1 MATPPLNRK
10 NAVSEQVAQILAGLP
25 LAVVVIAQNERVI
38 EANDAAQA
46 LFGVSIIG
54 QHHGFVL
61 RQPEVLDAIAAALHR
76 REGRVVRQVLAGPS
90 HEVVYRVTVS
100 VVGTGAMC
108 LFQDIS
114 DQEQGEQMRRD
125 FVANVSHELRTPL
138 TSLLGFIETLRG
150 AAKDDPAAR
159 ARFLGIMATEAERMN
174 RLISDLLHLSRVEA
188 QERQRPATRHDLAG
202 LIRSA
207 VLNMQPLADA
217 AGVALHCSGLDAAV
231 MVFVDP
237 DQMLQVVNNLVEN
250 AVKYGAAG
258 KQVRISLSHE
268 PGPRGPLVRL
278 DVTDQGEGIDPLHL
292 PRLAERFYRV
302 DGHRS
307 RDKGGTGLGLAIVKH
322 IAHRHRGRLVVDSA
336 LGKGSTFSILLPA
349 D

>member
-1 MATPPLNRK
+1 MAD
-10 NAVSEQVAQILAGLP
+10 QVAQVLAGLP
-25 LAVVVIAQNERVI
+25 SPALIIAQNERII

-54 QHHGFVL
+54 QHHGFIL
-61 RQPEVLDAIAAALHR
+61 RQPEVLDAIAAALQR
-76 REGRVVRQVLAGPS
+76 REVRVVRQVLPGPS
-90 HEVVYRVTVS
+90 HEVVYRVSVS
-100 VVGTGAMC
+100 VVGTGVMC

-114 DQEQGEQMRRD
+114 DQEQAEQMRRD

-188 QERQRPATRHDLAG
+188 QERQRPATRHDLAA

-207 VLNMQPLADA
+207 VLSLQPLADA
-217 AGVALHCSGLDAAV
+217 AGVELQCSGLDKPV
-231 MVFVDP
+231 LVFVDP

-250 AVKYGAAG
+250 AVKYGATG
-258 KQVRISLSHE
+258 KTIAISLSHDV
-268 PGPRGPLVRL
+268 GPRGRLVRL
-278 DVTDQGEGIDPLHL
+278 DVTDHGEGIDPLHL
-292 PRLAERFYRV
+292 PRLSERFYRV

-322 IAHRHRGRLVVDSA
+322 IAHRHRGRQVVDSA